1 MVWPKKRKK
10 ERKKKSIKFYR
21 ERKGG
26 EVKMVEELGG
36 RGVHHSLLK
45 HHEHIYKRII
55 LREKAEC

>member
-1 MVWPKKRKK
+1 MAWCGQKK
-10 ERKKKSIKFYR
+10 ERKKKSIKFYK

-36 RGVHHSLLK
+36 CGVHHSLQK
-45 HHEHIYKRII
+45 HQEHIYKRTI